1 MKSDFILLD
10 LPLGRVAVD
19 RLHIETEALLVVNPI
34 KAAILD
40 ALNMKTVLEKK
51 RSENVGIVL
60 IIKQITCFH
69 LLCAYQPHPELT
81 G

>member
-19 RLHIETEALLVVNPI
+19 RLHIETEALLVVNHI

-51 RSENVGIVL
+51 GV
-60 IIKQITCFH
+60 KT
-69 LLCAYQPHPELT
+69 
-81 G
+81 

>member
-51 RSENVGIVL
+51 GV
-60 IIKQITCFH
+60 KT
-69 LLCAYQPHPELT
+69 
-81 G
+81 